1 MIRKVVAWLREI
13 VKEIREDKG
22 LLLQV
27 EFFGANL
34 VGMTIALLVAEVN
47 PYAAVVVLF
56 GWLLFTSWCAYREL
70 KRREELE

>member
-22 LLLQV
+22 LLPQV

-34 VGMTIALLVAEVN
+34 IGMTLALLVAEVN

-56 GWLLFTSWCAYREL
+56 GWLLFTAWCAYREM
-70 KRREELE
+70 KRRERLE